1 MSTQNAPARV
11 VITNIDIKF
20 GSLLILI
27 IKVTFA
33 SLLATLLLSLII
45 FLFLLI
51 LSFFF
56 TIPYYL

>member
-11 VITNIDIKF
+11 VITDIDIKF
-20 GSLLILI
+20 GSLLILMI
-27 IKVTFA
+27 QVTIA

>member
-11 VITNIDIKF
+11 VITDIDIKL
-20 GSLLILI
+20 GSVLILM

>member
-11 VITNIDIKF
+11 VITDIDIKF

-33 SLLATLLLSLII
+33 SLLVTLLLSLII

>member
-11 VITNIDIKF
+11 VITDIDIKF
-20 GSLLILI
+20 GSLLILM

-45 FLFLLI
+45 FLILLI

>member
-11 VITNIDIKF
+11 VITDIDIKF
-20 GSLLILI
+20 GSLLILM

>member
-11 VITNIDIKF
+11 VITDIDIKF

>member
-11 VITNIDIKF
+11 VITDIDIKF
-20 GSLLILI
+20 GSLLILM
-27 IKVTFA
+27 IKVTIA